1 MTVIDDRGRIFGR
14 VNLIDAGVALVVAL
28 VITFGVQLH
37 YIATYPTPV
46 IERVEPVKIP
56 PGKDALITI
65 HGRNFDPQTVVKT
78 GVSSTTGI
86 FQSVRFISPTQIEFA
101 ISEGVPEGAYF
112 VLVANRANKMA
123 IMNNA
128 FPVEAPPP
136 TLSTPAEAEPAPAPP
151 QGPPPVFLRIRSRAR
166 SVPAAVAEAIR
177 LGDIDLGEQR
187 GELYPRAEIERIVEI
202 IPSEFPRGSQSDK
215 DVTLDVI
222 IHANEESPYLPPSYR
237 DAGVRLGSVFLF
249 DTYRYHLSLLMEG
262 IEPSERGPKLEETE
276 P

>member
-1 MTVIDDRGRIFGR
+1 MSVIDDRGRIFGR

-37 YIATYPTPV
+37 RIATYPTPV

-86 FQSVRFISPTQIEFA
+86 FQSVRFISPTQIEFG

-123 IMNNA
+123 ILNNA
-128 FPVEAPPP
+128 FAVEAPPP
-136 TLSTPAEAEPAPAPP
+136 KLSPSVEEAPAPIP
-151 QGPPPVFLRIRSRAR
+151 DGPPPVFLRIRSRAR
-166 SVPAAVAEAIR
+166 SIPAAVAEAIQP
-177 LGDIDLGEQR
+177 GDIDLGERR
-187 GELYPRAEIERIVEI
+187 GELYPRAEIERIVEVV
-202 IPSEFPRGSQSDK
+202 PSEFPSGSQSDK
-215 DVTLDVI
+215 DVTLEVI
-222 IHANEESPYLPPSYR
+222 IHANKESPYLPPSYR
-237 DAGVRLGSVFLF
+237 DAGVRLGSAFLF
-249 DTYRYHLSLLMEG
+249 DTYRYHLSLMMEG
-262 IEPSERGPKLEETE
+262 IEPSERGPKLQETE